1 VTETTTSQTKNF
13 KCTSGSQP
21 SLSHCPNY
29 DPSNAVQQAAAWS
42 DQGVCSGTA
51 PALTTP
57 APTTK
62 PTPSRWTNTGC
73 PEEWTSGGTYEGGD
87 VVELDGNVYSCS
99 TATGANL
106 WCGLDVYKPGDSIH
120 WEMAWKLLGSCTGTI
135 RPTQAPAFTSLTDH
149 NGCPVEFDASA
160 TYEAGDKVELNGLVY
175 QCRTW
180 PNSGWCSQTGYEPDG
195 PNYKDA
201 WTILG
206 YCEGTMAPT
215 KSPSFSSLA
224 EVGDG
229 CPKEYVSTTVYE
241 QGDQVSVSVNDVQS
255 VVYECKSWPNGA
267 YCNSGDNF
275 APGTVNG
282 NLGWTKKGF
291 CDGTL
296 SPTKA
301 PIKYEPVQKCRW
313 YNGTQAIT
321 IEPWSDA
328 KRSTYVAGTRVR
340 KDTNIYKC
348 KNWPYYLWCQTSNYE
363 PEVGTYWTNAWTK
376 AGECNDA
383 LAPTTS
389 PSASPTGAPSSMP
402 SSQPSSMPS
411 ESPSS
416 QPSSMPSES
425 PSSQPSESPSSQPSE
440 SPSSQPSSMP
450 SESPSSQPSSMPSE
464 SPSSQPSESPSQTPS
479 CTGGGTSC

>member
-1 VTETTTSQTKNF
+1 
-13 KCTSGSQP
+13 
-21 SLSHCPNY
+21 
-29 DPSNAVQQAAAWS
+29 
-42 DQGVCSGTA
+42 
-51 PALTTP
+51 
-57 APTTK
+57 
-62 PTPSRWTNTGC
+62 
-73 PEEWTSGGTYEGGD
+73 
-87 VVELDGNVYSCS
+87 
-99 TATGANL
+99 
-106 WCGLDVYKPGDSIH
+106 
-120 WEMAWKLLGSCTGTI
+120 MAWKLLGSCTGTI

-328 KRSTYVAGTRVR
+328 KRSTYVAGTR
-340 KDTNIYKC
+340 
-348 KNWPYYLWCQTSNYE
+348 
-363 PEVGTYWTNAWTK
+363 
-376 AGECNDA
+376 
-383 LAPTTS
+383 
-389 PSASPTGAPSSMP
+389 
-402 SSQPSSMPS
+402 
-411 ESPSS
+411 
-416 QPSSMPSES
+416 
-425 PSSQPSESPSSQPSE
+425 
-440 SPSSQPSSMP
+440 
-450 SESPSSQPSSMPSE
+450 
-464 SPSSQPSESPSQTPS
+464 
-479 CTGGGTSC
+479 